1 MDKFQTILAC
11 IISAAAG
18 TAILYIDH
26 GDNSWIG
33 RVAMCY
39 TLVIMFAFIGY
50 YTKYTA
56 DLRINSNAA
65 RFMVELTDYTIE
77 SLEKQIYDV
86 EIDGSLSDLKRK
98 EQVAVYRDCIELI
111 KLYDKIPPVR
121 SIDKVISNCWY
132 MAIVSVLLLL
142 VNIAWINETFSNI
155 STLILMAIYIA
166 ILIRSIILLR
176 GRNNGKGKK
185 DIWE

>member
-1 MDKFQTILAC
+1 MDKFQTALAC

-33 RVAMCY
+33 RVAICY
-39 TLVIMFAFIGY
+39 ALVIMFAFIGY
-50 YTKYTA
+50 YTKYTTE
-56 DLRINSNAA
+56 LRINSNAA

-98 EQVAVYRDCIELI
+98 EQVAVYRNCIELI
-111 KLYDKIPPVR
+111 ELYDKIPPVR
-121 SIDKVISNCWY
+121 SIDKVINNCWY
-132 MAIVSVLLLL
+132 LAIVSVLLLL

-176 GRNNGKGKK
+176 GRNDGKGKK